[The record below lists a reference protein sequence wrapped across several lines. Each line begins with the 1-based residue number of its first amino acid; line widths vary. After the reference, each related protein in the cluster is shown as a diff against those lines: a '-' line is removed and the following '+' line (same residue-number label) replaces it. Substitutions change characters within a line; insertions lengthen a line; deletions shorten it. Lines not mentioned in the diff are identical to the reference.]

1 MTFLKYSKQIEIS
14 QFMKRK
20 SISASRSVE
29 NVSGKGLRGE
39 VEPVQTDWEHTKI
52 DVDSARPIQTR

>member
-39 VEPVQTDWEHTKI
+39 VEPVQTD
-52 DVDSARPIQTR
+52 